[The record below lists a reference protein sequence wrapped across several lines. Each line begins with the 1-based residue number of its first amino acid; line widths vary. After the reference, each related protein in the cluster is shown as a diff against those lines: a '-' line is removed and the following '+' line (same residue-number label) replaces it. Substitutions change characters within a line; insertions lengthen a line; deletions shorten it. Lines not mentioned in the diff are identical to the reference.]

1 MKKHINKYW
10 TKVSVILSLLFM
22 ITACEN
28 SFESGGFEVNS
39 PSNVTSFKING
50 VAGVLD
56 QKTGNINV
64 TMPYGS
70 DITAVKPEM
79 ILEDGATSN
88 LDVTSPINF
97 TNPVKFRVVNG
108 NLFKDYTVTTVVL
121 SPIKS
126 FTINGVPATVNDINK
141 TISMTLPEGTNLTA
155 LKPVIEL
162 TEGVSISPASGA
174 TIDFT
179 NAVTFVI
186 TSKGKSVK
194 YTANVGVP
202 VTGLVVAFLGTAAT
216 RAEITNM
223 DELTAVNWFFSTF
236 SGAKYISFT
245 SVENGADLNDVDVIW
260 WHFDS
265 AANLPAIAYKP
276 AVTTALKNF
285 RSNGGNLLLTSFAS
299 QYVDAL
305 GIVPSG
311 KGPNNVFGDFP
322 PNGFVDG
329 NSWGMSFKG
338 HENHPVFEG
347 LTTYEAGKA
356 NLLQGGTF
364 RLNHT
369 AWWFVPEWGGYGNGE
384 GWRNQT
390 GGTNLASEAWDDNLD
405 GRVTIAEFPNSATN
419 KNVVVISMGA
429 YDWYNETNSSG
440 VPSQANGFINNIKL
454 LTQNSINYLAKK

>member
-1 MKKHINKYW
+1 MRKFIYKNW
-10 TKVSVILSLLFM
+10 TRVSLILAVFFM
-22 ITACEN
+22 VTACEN
-28 SFESGGFEVNS
+28 SFESGGFDVNS

-50 VAGVLD
+50 VAGQID
-56 QKTGNINV
+56 QKTGKINI

-70 DITAVKPEM
+70 DITVVKPEM
-79 ILEDGATSN
+79 VLEQGAKSN
-88 LDVTSPINF
+88 LDLTVTADYS
-97 TNPVKFRVVNG
+97 NPVKFRVTNG
-108 NLFKDYTVTTVVL
+108 NLYKDYTVTTIVL

-126 FTINGVPATVNDINK
+126 FTINGVAATVNDANK
-141 TISMTLPEGTNLTA
+141 TITMTLPEGTNLTA
-155 LKPVIEL
+155 LKPVIEV
-162 TEGVSISPASGA
+162 TEGVSISPVSGA

-186 TSKGKSVK
+186 TSNGKSVN
-194 YTANVGVP
+194 YIANVGVP

-223 DELTAVNWFFSTF
+223 DEITAADWFFSTF
-236 SGAKYISFT
+236 SGAKYISF
-245 SVENGADLNDVDVIW
+245 SSIENGADLSDVDVIW

-276 AVTTALKNF
+276 AVTAALKNF
-285 RSNGGNLLLTSFAS
+285 RANGGNLLLTSFAS

-338 HENHPVFEG
+338 HENHPIFEG
-347 LTTYEAGKA
+347 LTTYESGKA
-356 NLLQGGTF
+356 NLLQSGTF

-369 AWWFVPEWGGYGNGE
+369 AWWFVAEWGGYVNGE

-390 GGTNLASEAWDDNLD
+390 GGTNLASEAWDNNLD
-405 GRVTIAEFPNSATN
+405 GRVTIAEFPNTGTN
-419 KNVVVISMGA
+419 KNVIVISMGA

-440 VPSQANGFINNIKL
+440 VPSQANEFIGNIRL
-454 LTQNSINYLAKK
+454 LTQNSINYLAKN